1 MRWRKNKMSE
11 NKTINFK
18 EELNRLNEI
27 VDKISSKT
35 LSLDESLKLYEEG
48 SKIIKSLEK
57 ELNDAEKKVEKIIDC
72 NEK

>member
-1 MRWRKNKMSE
+1 MSE
-11 NKTINFK
+11 EKSINFK
-18 EELNRLNEI
+18 KELDRLNEI

-48 SKIIKSLEK
+48 SKIIKMLEK

-72 NEK
+72 ND

>member
-1 MRWRKNKMSE
+1 MSDE
-11 NKTINFK
+11 KTINFK
-18 EELNRLNEI
+18 KELNRLNEI

-48 SKIIKSLEK
+48 SKIIKTLEK

-72 NEK
+72 NE

>member
-1 MRWRKNKMSE
+1 MSDE
-11 NKTINFK
+11 KTINFK

-48 SKIIKSLEK
+48 SKIIKTLEK

-72 NEK
+72 NE

>member
-1 MRWRKNKMSE
+1 MSE
-11 NKTINFK
+11 EKSINFK
-18 EELNRLNEI
+18 KELDRLNEI

-48 SKIIKSLEK
+48 SKIIKMLEK

-72 NEK
+72 NE